1 MRSRLLLNLAL
12 LLAIIGLALLVIYE
26 PGKQPEPTLPKLTG
40 LKPQDVSTIHIQRV
54 TTNPVTL
61 YKHQEIWYM
70 REPYKLPAND
80 FRVQS
85 LLRLLQTESHA
96 QHDLSKLDP
105 AKYGLD
111 KPRATITFND
121 KLKIEFGNTESL
133 SKQRYVRIG
142 NTLHLIVD
150 TFYYQA
156 ASPATGYASHAILPP
171 GKITALQLPDMQLTL
186 KDGHWQLQPP
196 REDRSA
202 DVLTELIDNWQSAQA
217 IQLKP
222 FEAKNL
228 PKVDIQVTLSDQKQP
243 IRYSLQ
249 KTGDDISLLRQDV
262 RMRYFISEDTLNQ
275 LTKLPAPTPKP
286 VIKPAEGNRGKAAPT
301 DRN

>member
-1 MRSRLLLNLAL
+1 MRSRLLLNLIL
-12 LLAIIGLALLVIYE
+12 VLVIIGLALLVIYE
-26 PGKQPEPTLPKLTG
+26 PGKQPEPSLPKLTE
-40 LKPQDVSTIHIQRV
+40 LKPQDVSTIHIERA
-54 TTNPVTL
+54 TADPITL
-61 YKHQEIWYM
+61 YKQQGVWYM
-70 REPYKLPAND
+70 QEPYRLPAND
-80 FRVQS
+80 YRVQS

-96 QHDLSKLDP
+96 QHDLSQLDP

-121 KLKIEFGNTESL
+121 KLKIAFGNTESL

-156 ASPATGYASHAILPP
+156 ASPATGYASHAILPT
-171 GKITALQLPDMQLTL
+171 GKVTALQLPDMQLTL
-186 KDGHWQLQPP
+186 KDGQWQLHPP

-222 FEAKNL
+222 FEDRVL
-228 PKVDIQVTLSDQKQP
+228 PKANIQVTLDGQKQP
-243 IRYSLQ
+243 IRYTLQ
-249 KTGDDISLLRQDV
+249 KHGDDITLLRHDV
-262 RMRYFISEDTLNQ
+262 KMRYFISDDTLNQ
-275 LTKLPAPTPKP
+275 LTKLPAPTPQPDIEKT
-286 VIKPAEGNRGKAAPT
+286 PATR
-301 DRN
+301 D